1 MLKRFLVNLKGGLGL
16 CIIGLAVTLGFHS
29 HAVAALVRI
38 AKHLKAKGYLD

>member
-1 MLKRFLVNLKGGLGL
+1 MPKRLFVNLKGGLGL
-16 CIIGLAVTLGFHS
+16 WIIGLAVMLGFHS